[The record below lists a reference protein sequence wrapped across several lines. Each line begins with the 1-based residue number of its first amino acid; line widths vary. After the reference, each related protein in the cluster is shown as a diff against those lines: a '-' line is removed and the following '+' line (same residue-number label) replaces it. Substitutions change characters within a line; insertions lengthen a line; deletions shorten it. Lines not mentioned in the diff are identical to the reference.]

1 MELLKWS
8 SLTRNQQAYI
18 ATVAAGSRQQSRFLA
33 LMNNYDRTLDL
44 IVESQ
49 NSAGAAAQQYAIY
62 QDSVAAAQ
70 ARLTASW
77 EKFYSKIVDNSLI
90 KTAING
96 MANLVDTL
104 SNIPP
109 IITAIGASLGALQL
123 QNLFK
128 VITNSDSGVLSLA
141 TNFKVL
147 YQASKSTDIKWEALL
162 KTSPKLVDI
171 FKGLKTSTD
180 GIINS
185 FVAAAKASAAFVV
198 ANKWWF
204 IAGTALIIT
213 IGFVTKALNTQKDAY
228 DKNIKAIQKLQEKT
242 EEYRDKAK
250 SGKELI
256 ENYKELSTNINRTAE
271 EQIELNNI
279 IKEIAK
285 LYPDAITYMD
295 EYGNMHLR
303 NSDKIEKEIE
313 KTEKLYEDQKK
324 LAIEA
329 RKPLITGNIKYATE
343 EDFNNIGYNS
353 EATQRYFYY
362 KDLLDKSYDTSIGLD
377 TFFNGQLALNDA
389 KNAKN
394 RIGNETHRLTGAIN
408 DINKAIDAFGLSLKK
423 LDTNSNWEKVFD
435 KADEIEKARDKLKS
449 EMGFYKEQLDQAKA
463 DMEKETDIE
472 LAFLD
477 LKFSDKQSTAVS
489 QKAIAADL
497 QNYFSSMGSEVYNAF
512 NESLKDKK
520 ITLTDFIQEALDK
533 ITDVNKGIEAKN
545 LIEKIL
551 NPDNF
556 DEDLSA
562 DFNHLGQLC
571 GASFRDGLRQ
581 IQQNAINILWDKTL
595 ESFTETFGEE
605 ATEKYKNNDQKTLQN
620 MVEVGNEWKNTNG
633 EKLTADQAIELAQA
647 YEQIKKLQAQKI
659 TEGTVAGWEEGV
671 ERIKNNTGLE
681 GIVLDVFEKET
692 SAMGD
697 ILKEDVMNKS
707 FDEAQTRIQD
717 FFASYKESID
727 DLISGVNDKAI
738 DKGLT
743 SSDDNVFLNPET
755 GELIVSITQSLA
767 EKEKERLNLV
777 RELSKEYEDV
787 TTELKS
793 LQDPAKKLTTEE
805 EKRKKQ
811 LENQLEILNQEAII
825 LDSIAAK
832 TEISGWGKSLQ
843 LAEDYK
849 DKITMIN
856 DLQENLK
863 EQSFLDI
870 SDMKQVLNL
879 MPEYASQFEE
889 VQNGIYT
896 ISEKTIEAM
905 KESAK
910 SKYEYELALERQQA
924 EEQYLA
930 AKAEYDSLVEW
941 AAQIGIVEDEKTKK
955 AIENQEK
962 EVLASKKK
970 DDDIVN
976 LAGGASEA
984 TGKIAADNANNL
996 VTIIRQALEEIGH
1009 NIQEFID
1016 SEGKIH
1022 WDQVFSGIQS
1032 VIDKD
1037 QFKLQVGVEFN
1048 KDNFLS
1054 LTDDYESL
1062 VKSAMSAAQ
1071 ARMDAAFARL
1081 QTLQKIDVPELEK
1094 LKKSLDNTS
1103 KASDKTGKD
1112 LEKLAKI
1119 VEDAADSIEKLDNAY
1134 LEFVHDLNAIKLDY
1148 NPFTELFEAWEH
1160 EWDYYYNIK
1169 RLIAELGQQGQFI
1182 DNIVSADFASADQK
1196 VAGYHAK
1203 IGNLIAQMSAND
1215 TYITSLRTGMSQT
1228 AIELMKDYGEYYK
1241 INPDTGQIYQ
1251 TDKSLNEINTTINAA
1266 KEELYELS
1274 KVQNTRQNDLNL
1286 ENSKLEAL
1294 EQEKSAYESILSEVE
1309 SQIDSY
1315 KNLDDVITDTS
1326 ELEANRSAIKAKIE
1340 ISDESIE
1347 AQKEKIRNMEDE
1359 IQNLEI
1365 QIELKGNIESDL
1377 EDYVEKMGDKV
1388 QEYEEYWETLN
1399 STIAEQQEILSQ
1411 LNDVFSYYVD
1421 TAISTQQDLYNA
1433 IVENYQDEINKKKE
1447 QYDYLKQLDKDYLA
1461 SVKDN
1466 IDQER
1471 KAREES
1477 NKQKSYQQS
1486 LQRMQLLQ
1494 QDTSGAYRNEIAQL
1508 GKEIEDK
1515 RQELYDDLVDKQVEA
1530 LEKEVEK
1537 RHELYD
1543 KEVAALEERLAYMQ
1557 ENAILL
1563 WEMVNNIVAEGAE
1576 SMMVEL
1582 ENTTAYIN
1590 SNELSRQKQ
1599 RKQWEQNIKITYDGV
1614 TNNQIDN
1621 IKAMVEKGKDYI
1633 NSLQEIK
1640 SSMEV
1645 NIETYKTSTQILIEE
1660 NEQFQN
1666 AMNTFM
1672 IEWNRI
1678 TNRFTGYYESWEQT
1692 VSILKTALDNN
1703 IQALIAM
1710 NNEGGS
1716 IKELDR
1722 SLRNSAKDMYD
1733 DFIAERQRYRNEL
1746 EGLIQQ
1752 IKSEI
1757 SAAIQ
1762 TAADTI
1768 RNAASSLQNNPNG
1781 SKDSN
1786 NFSGG
1791 NFNGQNS
1798 GENNFNGGNIEEKKY
1813 RLRVWD
1819 QNGQAHYSSYGTK
1832 SEVQAWYQK
1841 AVMNP
1846 NLINAIPGINLIYK
1860 LWRGSEI
1867 ISFLKGGLANF
1878 TGPAWLDGTSS
1889 NPERIL
1895 SPRQTKLFESM
1906 VHSLEKSTNSNIN
1919 SGLGSS
1925 YNIGD
1930 INTTIQVDKLDN
1942 EADVNK
1948 LVKQVEDKILKT
1960 IRNRVVVS
1968 V

>member
-1 MELLKWS
+1 METAGK
-8 SLTRNQQAYI
+8 
-18 ATVAAGSRQQSRFLA
+18 AGS
-33 LMNNYDRTLDL
+33 
-44 IVESQ
+44 
-49 NSAGAAAQQYAIY
+49 
-62 QDSVAAAQ
+62 
-70 ARLTASW
+70 
-77 EKFYSKIVDNSLI
+77 
-90 KTAING
+90 
-96 MANLVDTL
+96 
-104 SNIPP
+104 
-109 IITAIGASLGALQL
+109 
-123 QNLFK
+123 
-128 VITNSDSGVLSLA
+128 
-141 TNFKVL
+141 
-147 YQASKSTDIKWEALL
+147 
-162 KTSPKLVDI
+162 
-171 FKGLKTSTD
+171 
-180 GIINS
+180 
-185 FVAAAKASAAFVV
+185 
-198 ANKWWF
+198 
-204 IAGTALIIT
+204 
-213 IGFVTKALNTQKDAY
+213 
-228 DKNIKAIQKLQEKT
+228 
-242 EEYRDKAK
+242 
-250 SGKELI
+250 KE
-256 ENYKELSTNINRTAE
+256 
-271 EQIELNNI
+271 
-279 IKEIAK
+279 
-285 LYPDAITYMD
+285 M
-295 EYGNMHLR
+295 
-303 NSDKIEKEIE
+303 
-313 KTEKLYEDQKK
+313 
-324 LAIEA
+324 
-329 RKPLITGNIKYATE
+329 
-343 EDFNNIGYNS
+343 
-353 EATQRYFYY
+353 
-362 KDLLDKSYDTSIGLD
+362 
-377 TFFNGQLALNDA
+377 
-389 KNAKN
+389 
-394 RIGNETHRLTGAIN
+394 
-408 DINKAIDAFGLSLKK
+408 
-423 LDTNSNWEKVFD
+423 
-435 KADEIEKARDKLKS
+435 DKL
-449 EMGFYKEQLDQAKA
+449 GDLVLKA
-463 DMEKETDIE
+463 
-472 LAFLD
+472 
-477 LKFSDKQSTAVS
+477 
-489 QKAIAADL
+489 
-497 QNYFSSMGSEVYNAF
+497 
-512 NESLKDKK
+512 
-520 ITLTDFIQEALDK
+520 
-533 ITDVNKGIEAKN
+533 
-545 LIEKIL
+545 
-551 NPDNF
+551 
-556 DEDLSA
+556 
-562 DFNHLGQLC
+562 
-571 GASFRDGLRQ
+571 
-581 IQQNAINILWDKTL
+581 
-595 ESFTETFGEE
+595 
-605 ATEKYKNNDQKTLQN
+605 
-620 MVEVGNEWKNTNG
+620 
-633 EKLTADQAIELAQA
+633 
-647 YEQIKKLQAQKI
+647 
-659 TEGTVAGWEEGV
+659 
-671 ERIKNNTGLE
+671 
-681 GIVLDVFEKET
+681 
-692 SAMGD
+692 
-697 ILKEDVMNKS
+697 
-707 FDEAQTRIQD
+707 
-717 FFASYKESID
+717 
-727 DLISGVNDKAI
+727 
-738 DKGLT
+738 
-743 SSDDNVFLNPET
+743 
-755 GELIVSITQSLA
+755 A
-767 EKEKERLNLV
+767 E
-777 RELSKEYEDV
+777 
-787 TTELKS
+787 
-793 LQDPAKKLTTEE
+793 
-805 EKRKKQ
+805 
-811 LENQLEILNQEAII
+811 
-825 LDSIAAK
+825 
-832 TEISGWGKSLQ
+832 
-843 LAEDYK
+843 
-849 DKITMIN
+849 
-856 DLQENLK
+856 
-863 EQSFLDI
+863 
-870 SDMKQVLNL
+870 
-879 MPEYASQFEE
+879 
-889 VQNGIYT
+889 
-896 ISEKTIEAM
+896 
-905 KESAK
+905 
-910 SKYEYELALERQQA
+910 
-924 EEQYLA
+924 
-930 AKAEYDSLVEW
+930 
-941 AAQIGIVEDEKTKK
+941 
-955 AIENQEK
+955 AIEN
-962 EVLASKKK
+962 L
-970 DDDIVN
+970 D
-976 LAGGASEA
+976 
-984 TGKIAADNANNL
+984 NL
-996 VTIIRQALEEIGH
+996 VKE
-1009 NIQEFID
+1009 
-1016 SEGKIH
+1016 
-1022 WDQVFSGIQS
+1022 
-1032 VIDKD
+1032 
-1037 QFKLQVGVEFN
+1037 
-1048 KDNFLS
+1048 
-1054 LTDDYESL
+1054 
-1062 VKSAMSAAQ
+1062 
-1071 ARMDAAFARL
+1071 
-1081 QTLQKIDVPELEK
+1081 
-1094 LKKSLDNTS
+1094 
-1103 KASDKTGKD
+1103 
-1112 LEKLAKI
+1112 
-1119 VEDAADSIEKLDNAY
+1119 
-1134 LEFVHDLNAIKLDY
+1134 LNADLADINLDY
-1148 NPFTELFEAWEH
+1148 NFFGDLFKAWEH

-1169 RLIAELGQQGQFI
+1169 RLILELGQQGTYI
-1182 DNIVSADFASADQK
+1182 DNIISADYIAADQK
-1196 VAGYHAK
+1196 VSGYHAK
-1203 IGNLIAQMSAND
+1203 IGNLIAQMAAND

-1411 LNDVFSYYVD
+1411 LNDVFNYYVD
-1421 TAISTQQDLYNA
+1421 TAISTEQEIYNA
-1433 IVENYQDEINKKKE
+1433 IIENYQDEINKKKE

-1466 IDQER
+1466 INQER

-1576 SMMVEL
+1576 SMMAEL
-1582 ENTTAYIN
+1582 ENTIAYIN

-1692 VSILKTALDNN
+1692 VSVLKAALDNN

-1768 RNAASSLQNNPNG
+1768 RNAASSLQNNPNS
-1781 SKDSN
+1781 SKDNN
-1786 NFSGG
+1786 NFSGS

-1889 NPERIL
+1889 NPERVL

-1906 VHSLEKSTNSNIN
+1906 VHSLEKSTNSNVN
-1919 SGLGSS
+1919 SSFGSS

-1930 INTTIQVDKLDN
+1930 INTTIQVQKLDN
-1942 EADVNK
+1942 ETDVNK
-1948 LVKQVEDKILKT
+1948 LVKQVEEKIVKS